1 MSSCP
6 SLVVSC
12 PTFDVAHPRPRENC
26 KGKKGDY
33 LTIGKKRFGTVFEVE
48 KIRAVWRLF
57 FNFNFAFTRF
67 CGTKGPEEF
76 TSKSKGLAVAFK
88 SDKKGNKKGAE
99 CMIACSDFTP
109 PSGHNNSCSFLQR
122 IQRRLFEHHP
132 KKQHFKTF
140 PPKTP
145 FIFGTEVLNTC
156 TDDVESIVLSHLQF
170 PPVDIKVYPILSP
183 SNFARK
189 NLMECTNLQIVDH
202 SFIT

>member
-12 PTFDVAHPRPRENC
+12 PTFDVAHPRENC

-76 TSKSKGLAVAFK
+76 TSKSKTLAVAFK
-88 SDKKGNKKGAE
+88 SDKKGNGQGAE
-99 CMIACSDFTP
+99 CTVACSDS
-109 PSGHNNSCSFLQR
+109 SGHNNSCSFLR
-122 IQRRLFEHHP
+122 GISKRLFGHP
-132 KKQHFKTF
+132 FKSLPTTDF
-140 PPKTP
+140 LFWYKINKT
-145 FIFGTEVLNTC
+145 
-156 TDDVESIVLSHLQF
+156 SSQSS
-170 PPVDIKVYPILSP
+170 VDAIDS
-183 SNFARK
+183 
-189 NLMECTNLQIVDH
+189 
-202 SFIT
+202 